1 MHDHFDPLGK
11 FMTFVLAVFGVR
23 PHEELRAGHRVPP
36 KKTCDDFDLV
46 ELRVACEQPV
56 ANRSPDLT

>member
-1 MHDHFDPLGK
+1 MHDHFDPLGN

-46 ELRVACEQPV
+46 ELRA
-56 ANRSPDLT
+56 A